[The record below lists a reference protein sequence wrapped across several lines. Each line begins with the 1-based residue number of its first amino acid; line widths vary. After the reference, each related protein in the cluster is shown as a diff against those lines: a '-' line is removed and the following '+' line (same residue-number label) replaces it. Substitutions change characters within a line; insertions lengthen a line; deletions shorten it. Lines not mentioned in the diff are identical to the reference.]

1 MQDNSLP
8 AEPAEQD
15 AQRKPAMA
23 LERRQTKRLIMRV
36 PMWVRGLAEK
46 LQGEQGVESLNI
58 SLLGTYF
65 AADSKFQVG
74 DKIEVRL
81 NMPEVVVAG
90 QKTQWC
96 FTGRVTHIDRLG
108 PSGKTG
114 VGVHFLYYSAGDK
127 PPDSTDA

>member
-1 MQDNSLP
+1 MQDDAPPTQP
-8 AEPAEQD
+8 AAQND
-15 AQRKPAMA
+15 QRKSAMA

-36 PMWVRGLAEK
+36 PMWVRSVAEK
-46 LQGEQGVESLNI
+46 PQGEQGVESLNI

-81 NMPEVVVAG
+81 KMPEVVVAG

-96 FTGRVTHIDRLG
+96 FTGRITHIDRLG
-108 PSGKTG
+108 PNGKTG

-127 PPDSTDA
+127 SSDSTDS

>member
-1 MQDNSLP
+1 MQNEALP
-8 AEPAEQD
+8 AEPD
-15 AQRKPAMA
+15 VQRNGMMA
-23 LERRQTKRLIMRV
+23 AERRQTKRLIMRV
-36 PMWVRGLAEK
+36 PMWVRGVTDLS
-46 LQGEQGVESLNI
+46 QREQGVESLNI

-96 FTGRVTHIDRLG
+96 FTGRVTHVDSLG
-108 PSGKTG
+108 PNGKTG
-114 VGVHFLYYSAGDK
+114 VGVHFLYYSAGNQ
-127 PPDSTDA
+127 PPDSTLA

>member
-1 MQDNSLP
+1 MQENALP
-8 AEPAEQD
+8 IEPAEQNV
-15 AQRKPAMA
+15 QRTPMSS
-23 LERRQTKRLIMRV
+23 EDRRQTKRLIMRV
-36 PMWVRGLAEK
+36 PMWVRGVKE
-46 LQGEQGVESLNI
+46 QPQREQGVESLNI

-81 NMPEVVVAG
+81 KMPEVVFAG

-96 FTGRVTHIDRLG
+96 FTGRVTHVDRLG
-108 PSGKTG
+108 PNGKTG

-127 PPDSTDA
+127 LPGSTDV

>member
-1 MQDNSLP
+1 MQDNALP
-8 AEPAEQD
+8 AEPEQND
-15 AQRKPAMA
+15 QRKTMMA

-36 PMWVRGLAEK
+36 PMWVRSVAEK
-46 LQGEQGVESLNI
+46 PQGEQGVESLNI

-74 DKIEVRL
+74 DKLEVRL
-81 NMPEVVVAG
+81 KMPEVVVAG

-96 FTGRVTHIDRLG
+96 FTGRVTHIDQLG
-108 PSGKTG
+108 PNGKTG

-127 PPDSTDA
+127 PPDCADD